1 MGIRLDGASAFQGA
15 LISPHYDS
23 LLVKVIAHGPDQPS
37 AAAKMSRA
45 LAEFRIR
52 GVKVGSGLVPLHNRG
67 GGGPGVLSPPPSFS
81 FSLTMMLH
89 PLQTNIP
96 FLQNVLAH
104 PQFLGGAV
112 DTQFID
118 ENPELFHLRP
128 SQNRAQKL
136 LHYLGGG
143 LMEGSGGGPGG
154 VLGGSWGGFEDVWG
168 S

>member
-1 MGIRLDGASAFQGA
+1 
-15 LISPHYDS
+15 
-23 LLVKVIAHGPDQPS
+23 
-37 AAAKMSRA
+37 
-45 LAEFRIR
+45 
-52 GVKVGSGLVPLHNRG
+52 
-67 GGGPGVLSPPPSFS
+67 
-81 FSLTMMLH
+81 MMLH

-154 VLGGSWGGFEDVWG
+154 GGGRSWTREERGGGGGGRGRGHAGRGRGV
-168 S
+168 